1 METKKLGK
9 PTDQRVAMLRG
20 LVTDLLWY
28 GRIETTLDRAKEAG
42 RLAEK
47 YITLA
52 VNSYK
57 DTVTEKKTSV
67 DAKGKEVTVTISKDG
82 STKLNARRKLM
93 AGLYTKTEQR
103 AKGEKK
109 EAFEARTQ
117 GIKYPLIEKLFDDL
131 APKYD
136 ARATEKNQKGGYT
149 RIIKT
154 SIRRG
159 DNAQMAIVELV

>member
-1 METKKLGK
+1 METKKLGR
-9 PTDQRVAMLRG
+9 PSDQRMAMLSG

-47 YITLA
+47 CITIA
-52 VNSYK
+52 IDGYK
-57 DTVTEKKTSV
+57 DTVTESKTSV
-67 DAKGKEVTVTISKDG
+67 DAKGKETQVTVSKDG
-82 STKLNARRKLM
+82 VKKLNARRKLM
-93 AGLYTKTEQR
+93 AKLDVRNEQR

-109 EAFEARTQ
+109 DAFEARTQ

-136 ARATEKNQKGGYT
+136 ARATEKGQKGGYT
-149 RIIKT
+149 RVIKT
-154 SIRRG
+154 SVRRG
-159 DNAQMAIVELV
+159 DNAQLAIVELV